1 MSTIFSSGST
11 STTDVMLAAIMKRRH
26 HGQQAEAAIMK
37 RLDTMDNKLKAI
49 DPLCE
54 KVTSL

>member
-11 STTDVMLAAIMKRRH
+11 STTDAMLAAIMKRRH

-49 DPLCE
+49 DPC
-54 KVTSL
+54 VRR